1 MAGSDDDEKNC
12 IDSSL
17 ELSKYHRLVAS
28 LLCYIS
34 FDFLLRCFL
43 MFSWGLKYI
52 VIYLV
57 SYLFEAHCCFLKVCF
72 SLHS

>member
-43 MFSWGLKYI
+43 SKRTNFHSWGLKYI

-57 SYLFEAHCCFLKVCF
+57 SYLFEAHCCF
-72 SLHS
+72 